1 MEQCKIHMS
10 YHRKE
15 VSMKSK
21 KLNISNKKI
30 IILLISLLV
39 IIVIFLLIIVFNN
52 KEDKEKIKI
61 VNYKEA
67 EKLYQESNNK
77 CTDIQDENDSL
88 LLYLIFSKLDKE
100 SKLSD
105 SISYDE
111 YENTAKT
118 ILKTDDIPQTINNY
132 LYDGYS
138 YTLNNDEITREKSEC
153 EEKYV
158 SKIYGYSNNNN
169 TLSLYISSGYVKDGK
184 VYNLNGD
191 EIGDYDKDTINKILD
206 SGTIKIYDY
215 KNENGKYILDSI
227 NSD

>member
-1 MEQCKIHMS
+1 MS
-10 YHRKE
+10 YHRKDA
-15 VSMKSK
+15 SMKNK
-21 KLNISNKKI
+21 KLNNKKKLIIFIGILI
-30 IILLISLLV
+30 II
-39 IIVIFLLIIVFNN
+39 IIVVLIIVLNNQN
-52 KEDKEKIKI
+52 KEEKIKI

-105 SISYDE
+105 SIPYDE
-111 YENTAKT
+111 YENIAKT
-118 ILKTDDIPQTINNY
+118 ILKTDDIPSKINNY

-138 YTLNNDEITREKSEC
+138 YTLEENKITRTKTEC

-158 SKIYGYSNNNN
+158 SKIYGYSNDNN

-184 VYNLNGD
+184 VYNLEGI
-191 EIGDYDKDTINKILD
+191 EIGDYDKNKINKILD
-206 SGTIKIYDY
+206 SGTIKIYNY
-215 KNENGKYILDSI
+215 QNKNGKYILDSI
-227 NSD
+227 NSE

>member
-1 MEQCKIHMS
+1 
-10 YHRKE
+10 
-15 VSMKSK
+15 MKNK
-21 KLNISNKKI
+21 KLNNKKKLIIFIGILI
-30 IILLISLLV
+30 II
-39 IIVIFLLIIVFNN
+39 IIVVLIIVLNN
-52 KEDKEKIKI
+52 QDKEEKIKI

-88 LLYLIFSKLDKE
+88 LLYLIFSKLDKDN
-100 SKLSD
+100 KLSD
-105 SISYDE
+105 SISYDD

-118 ILKTDDIPQTINNY
+118 ILKTDDIPAVINNY

-138 YTLNNDEITREKSEC
+138 YTLKDNKITREKSEC

-158 SKIYGYSNNNN
+158 SKIYGYSNNND

-184 VYNLNGD
+184 VYNLSGD

-206 SGTIKIYDY
+206 DGTIKIYNY
-215 KNENGKYILDSI
+215 QNKNGNYILDNIS
-227 NSD
+227 SD